1 MYQVN
6 HKTQTFWVKVVYL
19 VPNVQNLAEHAVGT
33 IRLAPTILL
42 TYEGVH
48 INKQTRLGGLLTRC
62 CCMTEQLNIKLRN
75 FMLDNTQNMAMA
87 ALQQQQAFDTSQ
99 HLPQISFYQSNSTF
113 VYLSRVRQYDT

>member
-1 MYQVN
+1 M
-6 HKTQTFWVKVVYL
+6 
-19 VPNVQNLAEHAVGT
+19 
-33 IRLAPTILL
+33 PTILL

-87 ALQQQQAFDTSQ
+87 ALQQQQAFDTSHICRKSHFIRAIQ
-99 HLPQISFYQSNSTF
+99 HLCTRHVYASMIHNTFNTNNIDKMRALTLSISKMCL
-113 VYLSRVRQYDT
+113 VEIDRC